1 VKATEVHQSL
11 HESLSQFRSVISGVW
26 DYYHIIIPQ
35 SFMSKSGDMI
45 ADSRLIMGTRTPFQK
60 AAYSIKSIPD
70 SNELYLL
77 SEPTGSLIKIL
88 PFVSVMPSPKT
99 EADACY
105 FFNRMDS
112 KSGDARFISYH
123 YEGDSEQMVSPAE
136 LKQLIEDFGD

>member
-1 VKATEVHQSL
+1 MV
-11 HESLSQFRSVISGVW
+11 
-26 DYYHIIIPQ
+26 
-35 SFMSKSGDMI
+35 
-45 ADSRLIMGTRTPFQK
+45 ADSRVIMGTRTPFER
-60 AAYSIKSIPD
+60 ASFSVNSGPN
-70 SNELYLL
+70 SGELYLL
-77 SEPTGSLIKIL
+77 SVSTGSLLKII
-88 PFVSVMPSPKT
+88 PFVSIMPSPKT